1 MPRLLLYH
9 PFFKKE
15 HLDFFLNLFMFCD
28 FHCYFLFFFLSLSSF
43 HPFRPSSKF
52 EQEVIIIQN
61 NFFAMIANKGN
72 YFHDNKYQKHYN
84 STFVTFLQC
93 PSLNLNSFFP
103 FSLSC
108 FEYKTSY
115 EHVLQNI
122 FTSLSCYYLKIG
134 NY

>member
-15 HLDFFLNLFMFCD
+15 HLDFLKFVYVLWFSLLFSF
-28 FHCYFLFFFLSLSSF
+28 FFFLSLSSF

>member
-15 HLDFFLNLFMFCD
+15 HLDFLKFVYVLWFSLLFS
-28 FHCYFLFFFLSLSSF
+28 FFFLSLSSF